1 MTFSDPQLK
10 AYLVG
15 DLSADLAATLDAQ
28 LAHDDTLEARL
39 LALDREQSTS
49 IRAAFDRVPDAARLE
64 PIETM
69 IKDAAVAVPDRTNR
83 NWGKLLP
90 FAAVLVVGA
99 FMLGG
104 LFQNPTSPA
113 STWREQVAIYQ
124 ALYVTETL
132 SSIEPDSASLAVQLD
147 RGASALGRT
156 LDVAAVGDL
165 DGLDLLRAQV
175 LGFDGVPLV
184 QLAYLSETGAP
195 VALCAVKLPAD
206 PDDGIRSEVL
216 AGLPS
221 VTWSDGTYS
230 YMIVGDIEPDRLT
243 RMANSLQALL

>member
-10 AYLVG
+10 AYLAG

-39 LALDREQSTS
+39 LALDRGQSTA
-49 IRAAFDRVPDAARLE
+49 IRAAFDGVPDAARLE
-64 PIETM
+64 PIEAV
-69 IKDAAVAVPDRTNR
+69 INNAAAPVQTNR

-104 LFQNPTSPA
+104 LSQNPTSPA

-147 RGASALGRT
+147 RGASALGRP

-206 PDDGIRSEVL
+206 LDEGIRSEVL

-243 RMANSLQALL
+243 RMANVLQASL